1 MSNKTIQ
8 AYTLLEVSRMFNKKS
23 KLTIKAMAEKRC
35 PEELQLID
43 GQYFLTS
50 KGVELLSKAYKIKP
64 VTASVGTDATLN
76 PMLNDIDN
84 DVQELKKENAQLR
97 EQLDNANSNL
107 SQAWKYVSEYKS
119 LQAPKDKRIQ
129 ELELTSYKYKV
140 LAIVSLVLFVIIL
153 AVLMVFIFTR

>member
-64 VTASVGTDATLN
+64 VTASDSYAALN

-107 SQAWKYVSEYKS
+107 SQAWQYVSEYKS

-140 LAIVSLVLFVIIL
+140 LAIVLLVLFVILL